1 MILWAC
7 GFTRSLSIFNAWE
20 ARHMPAF
27 FAYSWNNHYLDSF
40 RHPIGAYKLVSGFAR
55 TDLSPFIKQES
66 VEVDATKRA
75 SLNLGGTYPGG
86 LVMLGTTTELQEG
99 LARDLTPHPIKW
111 IVSTS
116 LGRATTGGAGW
127 LCMKYVRILAP
138 GSTRT
143 KTMISIG
150 PWDTWWGAQQL
161 DDVWKIKGWRDL
173 STDTF
178 AATSLEDLASIAVPR
193 ARAKDTLPFVTP
205 TNFI

>member
-1 MILWAC
+1 
-7 GFTRSLSIFNAWE
+7 
-20 ARHMPAF
+20 MPAF
-27 FAYSWNNHYLDSF
+27 FAYSWNNYRLDDF
-40 RHPIGAYKLVSGFAR
+40 RHPIGAYKLVSGLAR
-55 TDLSPFIKQES
+55 TDLSEFIKQES
-66 VEVDATKRA
+66 VEVAKEYGLA
-75 SLNLGGTYPGG
+75 LNLGGKYPGG

-99 LARDLTPHPIKW
+99 LARDLTPHPAIKW
-111 IVSTS
+111 IVSA
-116 LGRATTGGAGW
+116 LGGRD

-150 PWDTWWGAQQL
+150 PWDTWWGAQEI

-173 STDTF
+173 SPETF
-178 AATSLEDLASIAVPR
+178 SATSLEDLASKAVPR